1 MKKWLILCM
10 AMVLSLALL
19 AGCDSADPNNP
30 DGQEPAPATN
40 SESEDE
46 STSAVPFFFEV
57 EGEAKP
63 PRQRWLPGRFPM
75 FGFV

>member
-1 MKKWLILCM
+1 MVIPLATERVEKEESPMKKWLILCM

-30 DGQEPAPATN
+30 YGQEPAPATN

-57 EGEAKP
+57 
-63 PRQRWLPGRFPM
+63 
-75 FGFV
+75 

>member
-30 DGQEPAPATN
+30 YGQEAR
-40 SESEDE
+40 SCHQLG
-46 STSAVPFFFEV
+46 V
-57 EGEAKP
+57 G
-63 PRQRWLPGRFPM
+63 GREYLCRSFLL
-75 FGFV
+75 

>member
-10 AMVLSLALL
+10 AMVLALALL

-30 DGQEPAPATN
+30 YGQEPAPATN

-57 EGEAKP
+57 
-63 PRQRWLPGRFPM
+63 
-75 FGFV
+75 

>member
-30 DGQEPAPATN
+30 YGQEPAPATN

-46 STSAVPFFFEV
+46 RYLCRSF
-57 EGEAKP
+57 
-63 PRQRWLPGRFPM
+63 LL
-75 FGFV
+75 

>member
-30 DGQEPAPATN
+30 YGQEPAPATN

-46 STSAVPFFFEV
+46 STSAVPFFFASRINSTAFAE
-57 EGEAKP
+57 
-63 PRQRWLPGRFPM
+63 LT
-75 FGFV
+75 